1 MRLYLKR
8 RNSEVDAV
16 AEYDVESKVFVV
28 LKGSRVSANIAHS
41 EKFRGAKS
49 IEKARAEYVKDC
61 KVIKDAVFK
70 SSSTAANFVT
80 GTSTN
85 GLMVWKNEEGIK
97 LKQLIS
103 EGEIDE

>member
-1 MRLYLKR
+1 MRLYIKR

-16 AEYDVESKVFVV
+16 AEYDVDNKVFIV
-28 LKGSRVSANIAHS
+28 LKGSRVSANVAHS

-70 SSSTAANFVT
+70 SPSTAANFVT
-80 GTSTN
+80 GTSSN
-85 GLMVWKNEEGIK
+85 GLMVWKNEEGTK
-97 LKQLIS
+97 LKLLIS
-103 EGEIDE
+103 EGEIHE

>member
-1 MRLYLKR
+1 MIR
-8 RNSEVDAV
+8 
-16 AEYDVESKVFVV
+16 
-28 LKGSRVSANIAHS
+28 H
-41 EKFRGAKS
+41 
-49 IEKARAEYVKDC
+49 C

-85 GLMVWKNEEGIK
+85 GLMAWKNEDGIK

-103 EGEIDE
+103 EVEMHE

>member
-1 MRLYLKR
+1 MRLYIKR

-28 LKGSRVSANIAHS
+28 LKGSKVSKNIAHS
-41 EKFRGAKS
+41 EKFRGTKS
-49 IEKARAEYVKDC
+49 IEKARAEYVRDC

-85 GLMVWKNEEGIK
+85 GLMAWKNEDGIK

-103 EGEIDE
+103 EVEMHE